1 MSKGRDM
8 LPRKSFFVGAL
19 VTGLLFDGAAI
30 AQNPNPDCEA
40 AKQYL
45 VQQYSRTSPETNEK
59 YYQIWSSP
67 QCVQARKNGE
77 LSVDPQIESNERLIR
92 SRYPDYDTQLAE
104 IPATCQL
111 IVDRRWAGASE
122 KFRAEQEKSE
132 LLTAC
137 IRNRS
142 HALRAEYLNRLNE
155 ESEAQYADSRR
166 LNEETVAANQ
176 LAEAERRAAYERKM
190 EEWREAVRRC
200 NAGEVRY
207 CSNQF

>member
-1 MSKGRDM
+1 M
-8 LPRKSFFVGAL
+8 LPRKSFFIGAL
-19 VTGLLFDGAAI
+19 LAGLLFDGAAM

-45 VQQYSRTSPETNEK
+45 VRQYSRTNPETNEK

-67 QCVQARKNGE
+67 QCVQARKNAE

-92 SRYPDYDTQLAE
+92 SRYTDYDTELAK
-104 IPATCQL
+104 IPGTCQP
-111 IVDRRWAGASE
+111 IVDRRWAEASE
-122 KFRAEQEKSE
+122 KFRAEQKKSE

-155 ESEAQYADSRR
+155 ESEAQYAERQR
-166 LNEETVAANQ
+166 LNEETIAANQ